1 MMKKFDR
8 KLILSD
14 GSEYHGYGFGSGIE
28 KITEIVFNTSLV
40 GYQGILS
47 APSYTYQTVVMA
59 YPLIGNYGMAEDDFE
74 TDIPS
79 ISGLAVRDYNDEP
92 FNFRSSYDE

>member
-28 KITEIVFNTSLV
+28 KLRKSYL
-40 GYQGILS
+40 IL
-47 APSYTYQTVVMA
+47 
-59 YPLIGNYGMAEDDFE
+59 LW
-74 TDIPS
+74 
-79 ISGLAVRDYNDEP
+79 
-92 FNFRSSYDE
+92 